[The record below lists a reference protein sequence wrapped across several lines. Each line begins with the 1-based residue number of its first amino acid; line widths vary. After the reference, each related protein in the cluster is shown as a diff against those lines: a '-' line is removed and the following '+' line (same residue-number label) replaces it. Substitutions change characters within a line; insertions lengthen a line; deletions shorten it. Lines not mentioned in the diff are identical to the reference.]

1 MAIAASGRYCYASAR
16 GIHMQERDTGNDPGS
31 PPGNSEDVWTY
42 RGYRLSPGD
51 FVTSMVHFYR
61 GEVSRSNTWRMRID
75 ATTNWAVVTTAA
87 ILTFAF
93 SAAEHSHAVILLG
106 LLLIGLFL
114 VIEARRYRYYELSA
128 LRVRL
133 METDFFATM
142 LKPPFSPHEEW
153 AARVVDTLLTP
164 QFPISFWEAI
174 GRRLRRNFIWIYSIF
189 GLAWVLKL
197 LLYPTESYSIGI
209 LFQHARLGFIPG
221 EAVVAMMVFFYA
233 CVFAVALFT
242 SGLRASPGE
251 VLSHEQV
258 LGGDILRGLAKAAAE
273 IPFGLRREQLVIIIT
288 EKASTVSEQL
298 LTVLKRG
305 VTGLQGTGMYTG
317 TARSVLFC
325 AVSPSELSRVKAV
338 VYEADPNAF
347 LVVNP
352 TQEVLGGGF
361 GDLRPKWKKKM
372 KDERPAGT
380 DEAD

>member
-1 MAIAASGRYCYASAR
+1 MPESE
-16 GIHMQERDTGNDPGS
+16 MGNGPS
-31 PPGNSEDVWTY
+31 STSESYDDVWSY
-42 RGYRLSPGD
+42 RGYRLTPGD

-93 SAAEHSHAVILLG
+93 SAGEHSHAVILIG

-142 LKPPFSPHEEW
+142 LKPPFHPHEEW
-153 AARVVDTLLTP
+153 AARIVDSLLTP

-174 GRRLRRNFIWIYSIF
+174 GRRLRRNFIWIYAIL

-197 LLYPTESYSIGI
+197 LLYPAEAYSFE
-209 LFQHARLGFIPG
+209 LLLQHARLGFIPG
-221 EAVVAMMVFFYA
+221 SVVVAGIASFFA
-233 CVFAVALFT
+233 FIFALAIFT
-242 SGLRASPGE
+242 FGLRSAPGE
-251 VLSHEQV
+251 VLTHEEV
-258 LGGDILRGLAKAAAE
+258 LGVKLLRGIAKAAVE
-273 IPFGLRREQLVIIIT
+273 IPFGLKRDQLVIIIT
-288 EKASTVSEQL
+288 EKATPVSERL
-298 LTVLKRG
+298 LSLLRRG

-317 TARSVLFC
+317 APRSVLFC

-338 VYEADPNAF
+338 VYDADPNAF

-352 TQEVLGGGF
+352 TEEVLGGGF
-361 GDLRPKWKKKM
+361 GNLRPKWRKEMTKNPDQKS
-372 KDERPAGT
+372 DET
-380 DEAD
+380 E